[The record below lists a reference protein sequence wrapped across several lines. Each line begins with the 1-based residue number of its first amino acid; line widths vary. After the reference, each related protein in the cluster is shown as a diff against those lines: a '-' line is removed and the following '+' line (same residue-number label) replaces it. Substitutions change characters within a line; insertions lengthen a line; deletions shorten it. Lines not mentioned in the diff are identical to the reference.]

1 MIRLFTLLIVLLC
14 TPLTLFSASVS
25 AAGIPTMDWQT
36 APNHPPVQVRLIQT
50 GPYDQTNNYYPALL
64 QVRLADNWK
73 TYWRSPGEG
82 GIAPRLDW
90 QDSDNLAKVNWQWP
104 VPERFSLLG
113 IETQGYKHD
122 VDFPLQITPI
132 MGAEQTVFDAKLT
145 LPSCTTICVLTDYHL
160 QLPLDPNFT
169 FDEQLNHDY
178 QQAIGKVPRPAN
190 VVSPQTLTWDGTN
203 KQLEIVLN
211 NERGW
216 QQPTV
221 YVDELDEAIFSQPTF
236 AIDDQQL
243 HVRFQV
249 SSWNDELNLDQ
260 QPVVITAID
269 DGLAEELTASISAG
283 SLAPL
288 TDTMP
293 SLGWILLYA
302 VLGGLILNIMP
313 CVLPV
318 LGLKLNSLVLGQRVN
333 ASGLPSNVRAPL
345 LWSAFGIMLS
355 FWLLAA
361 FMLVL
366 TWSGAQLGWG
376 IQFQQPAFIGFM
388 LLVTALFSL
397 NLFGLFELRLPTSL
411 NTWLATRPGNGHGGH
426 VLQGM
431 FATLLATPC
440 SAPFLGTAVAVALA
454 SSPIVLIAIF
464 TGLGLGMALPWL
476 LLALFPSVIRALPKP
491 GMWMEKVKWLF
502 GLMLLA
508 TSLWLLSLLSYTLG
522 TGITWVLAAVL
533 IVLPLWSLIRQYGA
547 RGLIFGLAGML
558 LLGALGGIAAFATQS
573 KWVSPIKDELNW
585 QPLDPDRIAVE
596 VAAGKRVFVDVT
608 ADWCITCQANKVGVT
623 LRDPVYSA
631 LQDDDI
637 VLMRGDWTRPDK
649 NVTDYLH
656 ANQRAGIPFNQVF
669 GPGLPNGKALEVLLT
684 TNKVISALDEAKP

>member
-1 MIRLFTLLIVLLC
+1 MLNRFKTLYIWLLS
-14 TPLTLFSASVS
+14 PLLLLSSCLAL
-25 AAGIPTMDWQT
+25 AATGVQGSGWQQ
-36 APNHPPVQVRLIQT
+36 APEHPPVQVRLVQA
-50 GPYDQTNNYYPALL
+50 GPYNAEQNHYPALL
-64 QVRLADNWK
+64 QVRLTDDWK

-90 QDSDNLAKVNWQWP
+90 QASDNLADVNWQWP

-113 IETQGYKHD
+113 IETQGYKHE
-122 VDFPLQITPI
+122 VDFPLQLTPSDT
-132 MGAEQTVFDAKLT
+132 GQASTFNAQLT
-145 LPSCTTICVLTDYHL
+145 LPSCTTVCVLTDYQL
-160 QLPLDPNFT
+160 QLPLDANWQV
-169 FDEQLNHDY
+169 DEQLSHDY
-178 QQAIGKVPRPAN
+178 QQAVAKVPRVASL
-190 VVSPQTLTWDGTN
+190 VSSETLTWD
-203 KQLEIVLN
+203 KASQQLEIILN

-216 QQPTV
+216 QQPAI

-236 AIDDQQL
+236 AINDQQL
-243 HVRFQV
+243 QVRFQV
-249 SSWNDELNLDQ
+249 SSWDDELNLDQ
-260 QPVVITAID
+260 QAIVITAID
-269 DGLAEELTASISAG
+269 AGLAEELHANISAG
-283 SLAPL
+283 TLAPL
-288 TDTMP
+288 SENVP
-293 SLGWILLYA
+293 ALGWILLYA

-318 LGLKLNSLVLGQRVN
+318 LGLKLNSLVLGERKQ
-333 ASGLPSNVRAPL
+333 VRAPL

-388 LLVTALFSL
+388 LLITALFSL
-397 NLFGLFELRLPTSL
+397 NLFGLFEVRLPSRL
-411 NTWLATRPGNGHGGH
+411 NTWLATRPGSGNGGH

-454 SSPIVLIAIF
+454 SSPVVLVAIF

-491 GMWMEKVKWLF
+491 GLWMEKVKWLF

-522 TGITWVLAAVL
+522 AGITWALAALL
-533 IVLPLWSLIRQYGA
+533 IVLPIWSLIRQYGA

-558 LLGALGGIAAFATQS
+558 LLGAVAGVGAMFTQS
-573 KWVSPIKDELNW
+573 HWVSPIEDNLNW
-585 QPLDPDRIAVE
+585 QPLDASRIAEE

-608 ADWCITCQANKVGVT
+608 ADWCITCQANKIGVT

-631 LQDDDI
+631 LQADDI
-637 VLMRGDWTRPDK
+637 VLMRGDWTRP
-649 NVTDYLH
+649 NSAITDYLH

-669 GPGLPNGKALEVLLT
+669 GPGLPQGKALEVLLT
-684 TNKVISALDEAKP
+684 TNKVISALDEAKQ

>member
-1 MIRLFTLLIVLLC
+1 MNRFKTLYIWLLS
-14 TPLTLFSASVS
+14 PLLLLSSFLTL
-25 AAGIPTMDWQT
+25 AATGVQGSGWQQ
-36 APNHPPVQVRLIQT
+36 APEHPPVQVRLVQA
-50 GPYDQTNNYYPALL
+50 GPYNAEQNHYPALL
-64 QVRLADNWK
+64 QVRLQDDWK

-90 QDSDNLAKVNWQWP
+90 QASDNLADVNWQWP

-113 IETQGYKHD
+113 IETQGYKHE
-122 VDFPLQITPI
+122 VDFPLQITPTD
-132 MGAEQTVFDAKLT
+132 GTQASTFNANLT
-145 LPSCTTICVLTDYHL
+145 LPSCTTVCVLTDYEL
-160 QLPLDPNFT
+160 QLPLNANLAV
-169 FDEQLNHDY
+169 DEQLSHDY
-178 QQAIGKVPRPAN
+178 QQAVAKVPRVASL
-190 VVSPQTLTWDGTN
+190 VSSETLTWD
-203 KQLEIVLN
+203 KASQQLEIILN

-216 QQPTV
+216 QQPAI

-236 AIDDQQL
+236 AISDQQL
-243 HVRFQV
+243 QVRFQV
-249 SSWNDELNLDQ
+249 SSWDDELNLDQ
-260 QPVVITAID
+260 QAIVITAID
-269 DGLAEELTASISAG
+269 EGLAEELHANISAG
-283 SLAPL
+283 TLAPL
-288 TDTMP
+288 SENVP
-293 SLGWILLYA
+293 ALGWILLYA

-318 LGLKLNSLVLGQRVN
+318 LGLKLNSLVLGERKQ
-333 ASGLPSNVRAPL
+333 VRAPL

-388 LLVTALFSL
+388 LLITALFSL
-397 NLFGLFELRLPTSL
+397 NLFGLFEVRLPSSL
-411 NTWLATRPGNGHGGH
+411 NTWLATRPGHGNGGH

-454 SSPIVLIAIF
+454 SSPVVLVAIF

-491 GMWMEKVKWLF
+491 GLWMEKVKWLF

-522 TGITWVLAAVL
+522 SGITWALAALL
-533 IVLPLWSLIRQYGA
+533 IVLPIWSLIRQYGV
-547 RGLIFGLAGML
+547 RGLIFGLAGLL
-558 LLGALGGIAAFATQS
+558 LLGAVGGVGAMFTQS
-573 KWVSPIKDELNW
+573 HWVSPIEDNLNW
-585 QPLDPDRIAVE
+585 QPLDASRITEE

-608 ADWCITCQANKVGVT
+608 ADWCITCQANKIGVT

-631 LQDDDI
+631 LQADDI
-637 VLMRGDWTRPDK
+637 VLMRGDWTRP
-649 NVTDYLH
+649 NSAITDYLH

-669 GPGLPNGKALEVLLT
+669 GPGLPQGKALEVLLT
-684 TNKVISALDEAKP
+684 TNKVINALDEAKQ

>member
-1 MIRLFTLLIVLLC
+1 MIRLFTLFMVLLC
-14 TPLTLFSASVS
+14 APQALL
-25 AAGIPTMDWQT
+25 AATDPGVQQTGWQQ
-36 APNHPPVQVRLIQT
+36 APEHPPVKVRLVQT
-50 GPYDQTNNYYPALL
+50 GPYDAANNHYPALL
-64 QVRLADNWK
+64 QVRLSDEWK

-90 QDSDNLAKVNWQWP
+90 QSSDNIQNVNWQWP
-104 VPERFSLLG
+104 VPERFTLLG
-113 IETQGYKHD
+113 VETQGYKHA
-122 VDFPLQITPI
+122 VDFPLQLTP
-132 MGAEQTVFDAKLT
+132 AKPGQPVTFNATLT
-145 LPSCTTICVLTDYHL
+145 LPSCTTICVLTDYQL
-160 QLPLDPNFT
+160 QLPLDADLALN
-169 FDEQLNHDY
+169 ESLNHDY
-178 QQAIGKVPRPAN
+178 QQAVSRVPRAASL
-190 VVSPQTLTWDGTN
+190 VSAESLVWDATN
-203 KQLEIVLN
+203 KQLGITLSN
-211 NERGW
+211 DRGW
-216 QQPTV
+216 QQPAI
-221 YVDELDEAIFSQPTF
+221 YVDELDEAIFSQPKLS
-236 AIDDQQL
+236 IDKEQM

-249 SSWNDELNLDQ
+249 SSWDDDLNLDQ
-260 QPVVITAID
+260 RAVVITAID
-269 DGLAEELTASISAG
+269 DGLAEELSASIHSGA
-283 SLAPL
+283 LAPQAEA
-288 TDTMP
+288 MP
-293 SLGWILLYA
+293 SLGWVLLYA

-318 LGLKLNSLVLGQRVN
+318 LGLKLNSLVLGQLN
-333 ASGLPSNVRAPL
+333 PESGLPRSVRAPL

-397 NLFGLFELRLPTSL
+397 NLFGLFELRLPARL

-454 SSPIVLIAIF
+454 SSPLVLIAIF
-464 TGLGLGMALPWL
+464 TGLGLGMAMPWL
-476 LLALFPSVIRALPKP
+476 LLALFPGVIRALPKP
-491 GMWMEKVKWLF
+491 GTWMVKVKWLF

-522 TGITWVLAAVL
+522 SGITLALAALL
-533 IVLPLWSLIRQYGA
+533 IILPLWSLLRQYGG
-547 RGLIFGLAGML
+547 RGFIFGLAGML
-558 LLGALGGIAAFATQS
+558 LLGASAGVVALLTQS
-573 KWVSPIKDELNW
+573 HWVSPVKDELNW
-585 QPLDPDRIAVE
+585 QPLDADRIATE

-608 ADWCITCQANKVGVT
+608 ADWCITCQANKIGVT

-631 LQDDDI
+631 LQADDM
-637 VLMRGDWTRPDK
+637 VLMRGDWTRPDAAI
-649 NVTDYLH
+649 TDYLH

-669 GPGLPNGKALEVLLT
+669 GPGLPQGKALEVLLT
-684 TNKVISALDEAKP
+684 TNKVISALDEAK

>member
-1 MIRLFTLLIVLLC
+1 MIRIFTLFMVLLC
-14 TPLTLFSASVS
+14 APLALF
-25 AAGIPTMDWQT
+25 AAGSDVQGTGWQQ
-36 APNHPPVQVRLIQT
+36 APEHPPVQVRVIQA
-50 GPYDQTNNYYPALL
+50 GPYDAANNYYPALL
-64 QVRLADNWK
+64 QVRLSDDWK

-82 GIAPRLDW
+82 GIAPRLNW
-90 QDSDNLAKVNWQWP
+90 ESSDNLQSVNWQWP

-113 IETQGYKHD
+113 VETQGYKHE
-122 VDFPLQITPI
+122 VDFPLQLTPTT
-132 MGAEQTVFDAKLT
+132 GAQSSTFNAKLT
-145 LPSCTTICVLTDYHL
+145 LPSCTTICVLSDYQL
-160 QLPLDPNFT
+160 QLPLDPNLAM
-169 FDEQLNHDY
+169 DEQLNHDY
-178 QQAIGKVPRPAN
+178 QQAVARVPRAASL
-190 VVSPQTLTWDGTN
+190 VSSQSLIWDAAN
-203 KQLEIVLN
+203 KQLEINLH

-216 QQPTV
+216 LQPAI
-221 YVDELDEAIFSQPTF
+221 YIDELDEAIFSQPKF
-236 AIDDQQL
+236 SINDELLQ
-243 HVRFQV
+243 VRFIV
-249 SSWNDELNLDQ
+249 NSWDDELNLDQ
-260 QPVVITAID
+260 QAVVITAID
-269 DGLAEELTASISAG
+269 DGLAEELTASIRAG
-283 SLAPL
+283 NLAPMSEA
-288 TDTMP
+288 MP
-293 SLGWILLYA
+293 SLAWVLLYA

-318 LGLKLNSLVLGQRVN
+318 LGLKLNSLVLGQRIQ
-333 ASGLPSNVRAPL
+333 ASGLPSSVRAPL

-388 LLVTALFSL
+388 LLITALFSL
-397 NLFGLFELRLPTSL
+397 NLFGLFELRLPTAL
-411 NTWLATRPGNGHGGH
+411 NTWLATRPGNGNGGH

-454 SSPIVLIAIF
+454 SSPVVLIAIF

-476 LLALFPSVIRALPKP
+476 LLALFPGVIRALPKP

-522 TGITWVLAAVL
+522 SGITWALAALL
-533 IVLPLWSLIRQYGA
+533 IVLPIWSLIRQYGA
-547 RGLIFGLAGML
+547 RGLMFGLAGLL
-558 LLGALGGIAAFATQS
+558 LLGAVGGIGALATQS
-573 KWVSPIKDELNW
+573 HWVSPIEDNLNW
-585 QPLDPDRIAVE
+585 QPLDADRIVTE

-631 LQDDDI
+631 LQADDV
-637 VLMRGDWTRPDK
+637 VLMRGDWTRPDAAIT
-649 NVTDYLH
+649 NYLH

-669 GPGLPNGKALEVLLT
+669 GPGLPRGKALEVLLT
-684 TNKVISALDEAKP
+684 TNKVMSALDEAK

>member
-1 MIRLFTLLIVLLC
+1 MNRLTQLFSKFWLVSLMTLLYG
-14 TPLTLFSASVS
+14 SALANSPDT
-25 AAGIPTMDWQT
+25 GWQQ
-36 APNHPPVQVRLIQT
+36 APEHPPVQVRLVQT
-50 GPYDQTNNYYPALL
+50 GPYDSEQNIYPALL
-64 QVRLADNWK
+64 QVRLTDDWK

-82 GIAPRLDW
+82 GIAPRLNW
-90 QDSDNLAKVNWQWP
+90 EDSSNLQNVNWQWP

-113 IETQGYKHD
+113 IETQGYKHE
-122 VDFPLQITPI
+122 VDFPLQLTP
-132 MGAEQTVFDAKLT
+132 AEAGQASTFNAKLT
-145 LPSCTTICVLTDYHL
+145 LPSCTTVCVLTDYDL
-160 QLPLDPNFT
+160 QLPLDPNMAA
-169 FDEQLNHDY
+169 DDQLSHDY
-178 QQAIGKVPRPAN
+178 QQAVAKVPRAASLVIPK
-190 VVSPQTLTWDGTN
+190 SLTWDKAN
-203 KQLEIVLN
+203 QQLEIILN

-216 QQPTV
+216 QQPAI
-221 YVDELDEAIFSQPTF
+221 YVDEQDEAIFSQPKF
-236 AIDDQQL
+236 EINGEQL
-243 HVRFQV
+243 QVRFQV
-249 SSWNDELNLDQ
+249 SSWDDELNLDQ
-260 QPVVITAID
+260 QSLTITAID
-269 DGLAEELTASISAG
+269 TGLAEELHTTVSAG
-283 SLAPL
+283 ALAPM
-288 TDTMP
+288 TEAMP
-293 SLGWILLYA
+293 SLAWVLLYA
-302 VLGGLILNIMP
+302 VLGGLVLNIMP

-318 LGLKLNSLVLGQRVN
+318 LGLKLNSLVLGERTH
-333 ASGLPSNVRAPL
+333 VRAPL

-376 IQFQQPAFIGFM
+376 IQFQQPGFIGFM
-388 LLVTALFSL
+388 LLITALFSL
-397 NLFGLFELRLPTSL
+397 NLFGLFEVRLPSSL
-411 NTWLATRPGNGHGGH
+411 NTWLATRPGHGNGGH

-454 SSPIVLIAIF
+454 SSPVVLVAIF
-464 TGLGLGMALPWL
+464 TGLGLGMAMPWL
-476 LLALFPSVIRALPKP
+476 LLALFPGVIRALPKP

-522 TGITWVLAAVL
+522 SGITWALAAVL
-533 IVLPLWSLIRQYGA
+533 IVLPIWSLIRQYGA

-558 LLGALGGIAAFATQS
+558 LLGAVGGVGALATQS
-573 KWVSPIKDELNW
+573 QWVSPIKDELNW
-585 QPLDPDRIAVE
+585 QPLDPARIATE

-637 VLMRGDWTRPDK
+637 VLMRGDWTRPDSAI
-649 NVTDYLH
+649 TDYLH

-669 GPGLPNGKALEVLLT
+669 GPGLPQGKALEVLLT
-684 TNKVISALDEAKP
+684 TNKVIGALDEAK

>member
-1 MIRLFTLLIVLLC
+1 MNRFK
-14 TPLTLFSASVS
+14 TLFIWLLSPWLLLTSLTALANPLNLPGS
-25 AAGIPTMDWQT
+25 GWQQ
-36 APNHPPVQVRLIQT
+36 APEHPPVQVRLVQA
-50 GPYDQTNNYYPALL
+50 GPYNAEQNHYPALL
-64 QVRLADNWK
+64 QVRLTDDWK

-90 QDSDNLAKVNWQWP
+90 QASDNLADVNWQWP
-104 VPERFSLLG
+104 MPERFSLLG
-113 IETQGYKHD
+113 IETQGYQHE
-122 VDFPLQITPI
+122 VDFPLQLTPSDT
-132 MGAEQTVFDAKLT
+132 GQASTFNAQLT
-145 LPSCTTICVLTDYHL
+145 LPSCTTVCVLTDYQL
-160 QLPLDPNFT
+160 QLPLDANWQV
-169 FDEQLNHDY
+169 DEQLSHDY
-178 QQAIGKVPRPAN
+178 QQAVAKVPRVASL
-190 VVSPQTLTWDGTN
+190 VSSETLTWD
-203 KQLEIVLN
+203 KASQQLEITLN

-216 QQPTV
+216 QQPAI

-236 AIDDQQL
+236 AINDQQL
-243 HVRFQV
+243 QVRFQV
-249 SSWNDELNLDQ
+249 SSWDDELNLDQ
-260 QPVVITAID
+260 QAIVITAID
-269 DGLAEELTASISAG
+269 EGLAEELHANISAG
-283 SLAPL
+283 TLAPL
-288 TDTMP
+288 SENVP
-293 SLGWILLYA
+293 ALGWILLYA

-318 LGLKLNSLVLGQRVN
+318 LGLKLNSLVLGERKQ
-333 ASGLPSNVRAPL
+333 VRAPL

-388 LLVTALFSL
+388 LLITALFSL
-397 NLFGLFELRLPTSL
+397 NLFGLFEVRLPSSL
-411 NTWLATRPGNGHGGH
+411 NTWLATRPGHGNGGH

-454 SSPIVLIAIF
+454 SSPVVLVAIF

-491 GMWMEKVKWLF
+491 GLWMEKVKWLF

-522 TGITWVLAAVL
+522 AGITWALAALL
-533 IVLPLWSLIRQYGA
+533 IVLPIWSLIRQYGA
-547 RGLIFGLAGML
+547 RGLMFGLAGML
-558 LLGALGGIAAFATQS
+558 LLGAVAGVGAMFTQS
-573 KWVSPIKDELNW
+573 HWVSPIEDNLNW
-585 QPLDPDRIAVE
+585 QPLDASRIAEE

-608 ADWCITCQANKVGVT
+608 ADWCITCQANKIGVT

-631 LQDDDI
+631 LQADDI
-637 VLMRGDWTRPDK
+637 VLMRGDWTRP
-649 NVTDYLH
+649 NSAITDYLH

-669 GPGLPNGKALEVLLT
+669 GPGLPQGKALEVLLT
-684 TNKVISALDEAKP
+684 TNKVISALDEAKQ

>member
-1 MIRLFTLLIVLLC
+1 MNRFKTLYIWLLS
-14 TPLTLFSASVS
+14 PLLLLSSCLAL
-25 AAGIPTMDWQT
+25 AATGVQGSGWQQ
-36 APNHPPVQVRLIQT
+36 APEHPPVQVRLVQA
-50 GPYDQTNNYYPALL
+50 GPYNAEQNHYPALL
-64 QVRLADNWK
+64 QVRLTDDWK

-90 QDSDNLAKVNWQWP
+90 QASDNLADVNWQWP

-113 IETQGYKHD
+113 IETQGYKHE
-122 VDFPLQITPI
+122 VDFPLQLTPSDT
-132 MGAEQTVFDAKLT
+132 GQASTFNAQLT
-145 LPSCTTICVLTDYHL
+145 LPSCTTVCVLTDYQL
-160 QLPLDPNFT
+160 QLPLDANWQV
-169 FDEQLNHDY
+169 DEQLSHDY
-178 QQAIGKVPRPAN
+178 QQAVAKVPRVASL
-190 VVSPQTLTWDGTN
+190 VSSETLTWD
-203 KQLEIVLN
+203 KASQQLEIILN

-216 QQPTV
+216 QQPAI

-236 AIDDQQL
+236 AINDQQL
-243 HVRFQV
+243 QVRFQV
-249 SSWNDELNLDQ
+249 SSWDDELNLDQ
-260 QPVVITAID
+260 QAIVITAID
-269 DGLAEELTASISAG
+269 AGLAEELHANISAG
-283 SLAPL
+283 TLAPL
-288 TDTMP
+288 SENVP
-293 SLGWILLYA
+293 ALGWILLYA

-318 LGLKLNSLVLGQRVN
+318 LGLKLNSLVLGERKQ
-333 ASGLPSNVRAPL
+333 VRAPL

-388 LLVTALFSL
+388 LLITALFSL
-397 NLFGLFELRLPTSL
+397 NLFGLFEVRLPSRL
-411 NTWLATRPGNGHGGH
+411 NTWLATRPGSGNGGH

-454 SSPIVLIAIF
+454 SSPVVLVAIF

-491 GMWMEKVKWLF
+491 GLWMEKVKWLF

-522 TGITWVLAAVL
+522 AGITWALAALL
-533 IVLPLWSLIRQYGA
+533 IVLPIWSLIRQYGA

-558 LLGALGGIAAFATQS
+558 LLGAVAGVGAMFTQS
-573 KWVSPIKDELNW
+573 HWVSPIEDNLNW
-585 QPLDPDRIAVE
+585 QPLDASRIAEE

-608 ADWCITCQANKVGVT
+608 ADWCITCQANKIGVT

-631 LQDDDI
+631 LQADDI
-637 VLMRGDWTRPDK
+637 VLMRGDWTRP
-649 NVTDYLH
+649 NSAITDYLH

-669 GPGLPNGKALEVLLT
+669 GPGLPQGKALEVLLT
-684 TNKVISALDEAKP
+684 TNKVISALDEAKQ